1 MAAIAAVLPHMTKN
15 QEFIIQQRCEDMIR
29 YGYVALRRFP
39 KSERHV
45 LSAEIR
51 HTMLD
56 LLALVIRVKKRFFKK
71 TSLQDLDI
79 CIDTLRSQI
88 RLAMEMQFLPF
99 KQYEVWSKQVDEIG
113 RMAGAMIKGG
123 NTSRA

>member
-1 MAAIAAVLPHMTKN
+1 MSEAK
-15 QEFIIQQRCEDMIR
+15 EFLLQKRVEDMIK

-56 LLALVIRVKKRFFKK
+56 LLALCIRTKKRFFKK
-71 TSLQDLDI
+71 TTLQDFDI
-79 CIDTLRSQI
+79 CNDTLRSQI
-88 RLAMEMQFLPF
+88 RLAMEMNFLPF
-99 KQYEVWSKQVDEIG
+99 KQYEILAKQIDEIG
-113 RMAGAMIKGG
+113 KMVGG
-123 NTSRA
+123 LLRAAK